1 MRPLHCSYFVLREIL
16 NVDLPLIMEKQ
27 KAVFLDRDGV
37 LNKELGDYV
46 CRVEDFKVLEHNF
59 EALLELQKRGYLLI
73 VITNQGGL
81 AKKWYSEDTL
91 QKMHCH
97 LRETYTAAGI
107 NLTEIYYCNHHPEYN
122 SKCLC
127 RKPGS
132 IMLEKAVA
140 RFNIDASAS
149 YFIGDRER
157 DVLAGEAA
165 GVTGILINSDQPIN
179 EVLGLIK

>member
-1 MRPLHCSYFVLREIL
+1 M
-16 NVDLPLIMEKQ
+16 MEKQ

-46 CRVEDFKVLEHNF
+46 CRLEDFKVLEHNF
-59 EALLELQKRGYLLI
+59 QPLRELQQRGYLLI

-81 AKKWYSEDTL
+81 AKKWYTEETL
-91 QKMHCH
+91 AKMNEH
-97 LRETYTAAGI
+97 LRKTYSEQGI
-107 NLTEIYYCNHHPEYN
+107 ELADIYYCRHHPEYN
-122 SKCLC
+122 GKCLC

-132 IMLEKAVA
+132 MMLEKAVA
-140 RFNIDASAS
+140 RFNIDASRS

-165 GVTGILINSDQPIN
+165 GVKGILIESDQPLSEILGMIN
-179 EVLGLIK
+179 

>member
-1 MRPLHCSYFVLREIL
+1 M
-16 NVDLPLIMEKQ
+16 N

-46 CRVEDFKVLEHNF
+46 CRLKDFSILEHNF
-59 EALLELQKRGYLLI
+59 EPLRQLQKKGYLLI

-81 AKKWYSEDTL
+81 AKGWYTAGTL
-91 QKMHCH
+91 VQMNKL
-97 LRETYTAAGI
+97 LRETYASQGI
-107 NLTEIYYCNHHPEYN
+107 TLAEIYYCNHHPEHTG
-122 SKCLC
+122 KCLC

-132 IMLEKAVA
+132 IMLEKALG
-140 RFNIDASAS
+140 RFNIDASKS

-165 GVTGILINSDQPIN
+165 GVTGILINSNQPLN
-179 EVLGLIK
+179 EVLNLIA

>member
-1 MRPLHCSYFVLREIL
+1 
-16 NVDLPLIMEKQ
+16 MEKQ

-46 CRVEDFKVLEHNF
+46 CRLEDFKVLEHNF
-59 EALLELQKRGYLLI
+59 EPLKELQQRGYLLI

-81 AKKWYSEDTL
+81 AKKWYTEETL
-91 QKMHCH
+91 AKMNRH
-97 LRETYTAAGI
+97 LKETYLEQGI
-107 NLTEIYYCNHHPEYN
+107 ELMEIYYCRHHPEYN
-122 SKCLC
+122 GKCLC

-132 IMLEKAVA
+132 MMLEKAVA
-140 RFNIDASAS
+140 RFNIDAARS

-165 GVTGILINSDQPIN
+165 GVKGILIDSDQP
-179 EVLGLIK
+179 LGEILELIK

>member
-1 MRPLHCSYFVLREIL
+1 M
-16 NVDLPLIMEKQ
+16 PLILSNMN

-46 CRVEDFKVLEHNF
+46 CRLEDFKVLGHNF
-59 EALLELQKRGYLLI
+59 KALKELQNRGYLLI

-81 AKKWYSEDTL
+81 AKGWYTVDIL
-91 QKMHCH
+91 NKMHEQ
-97 LRETYTAAGI
+97 LKKEYAEQGVLI
-107 NLTEIYYCNHHPEYN
+107 SEVYYCNHHPEYN
-122 SKCLC
+122 GKCLC

-132 IMLEKAVA
+132 LMLEKAVA
-140 RFNIDASAS
+140 RFEIDASQS

-165 GVTGILINSDQPIN
+165 GVKGILIDSDQPIG
-179 EVLGLIK
+179 EILHLIL

>member
-1 MRPLHCSYFVLREIL
+1 M
-16 NVDLPLIMEKQ
+16 N

-46 CRVEDFKVLEHNF
+46 CRVEDFEVLEHNF
-59 EALLELQKRGYLLI
+59 KVLKDLQDQGYLLI

-81 AKKWYSEDTL
+81 AKAWYSEDDL
-91 QKMHCH
+91 QKMHH
-97 LRETYTAAGI
+97 QLKLKYASVGVHFS
-107 NLTEIYYCNHHPEYN
+107 EIYYCNHHPEYN
-122 SKCLC
+122 GKCLC

-132 IMLEKAVA
+132 IMLEKAIG
-140 RFNIDASAS
+140 RFNIDASKS

-165 GVTGILINSDQPIN
+165 GVTGILIDSDQPIE
-179 EVLGLIK
+179 EVLHLIQ